1 MSKSKEKTDSQ
12 FYLDMSKRIRSSA
25 IALSISV
32 SAAFFFVLGFLLDFS
47 FDNGYRSYE
56 NYSLIFGFIFGPI
69 TIVSLIVFFVFYLS
83 SISKFGQL
91 KLVVN
96 NYKNYKKIIFITH
109 SVGLFFILISTF
121 FSVFDVRYSEFILTR
136 FLAFFGFSL
145 FISGILY
152 LVKVYTEANNK
163 YNQKQIKNADKLLRL
178 GSLGILFVLLSDTII
193 RRILENVN
201 SSIYCT
207 EYVCGKRLEVGYFN
221 QIFVLNYIILVF
233 FFLFL
238 ILFLLGLYKV
248 SINFKKLATDESST
262 KIQLTKLSL
271 KEKISAIS
279 NSINI
284 TFLISA
290 VLTACLY
297 LYIKVLPISFYTMDE
312 AFMLFFVYGIVTIIV
327 SLASIFL
334 FIKLF
339 VKIKD
344 LNESEDKTYKMRTL
358 TFLLKS
364 LAIILFFIGLVF
376 DFIAVGYI
384 EFYFFFGNILMIISI
399 LLLILSFI
407 QDLRIYR
414 LFNEKTKIKPKEIFT
429 NPIVIFL
436 ILLLVFIIA
445 TAVTQLLIGLQYS
458 TLSYS
463 SYSGEPRRFYE
474 LIYWNY
480 FNILVIVKI
489 SISIVFMI
497 VFPFALNS
505 LRNSMLR
512 YVDEKKQ
519 TKKAK
524 LELTSVKEIKILN
537 LIFLIG
543 SSISFLF
550 ISVYYIVSISADYYW
565 ITERMFSFIIIG
577 SIMLLISVISYSKY
591 IKFLKRVSESLN
603 LNEKRRKLSYN
614 LILYSGIIFFSTLI
628 FNFLENSIE
637 IQDYII
643 VGILILCSLSVH
655 FAGYT
660 ILYRELKTELKVG
673 NKEKISF
680 FALLSSIPVFLT
692 SFLIRIISDK
702 YDWNA
707 FDDDALWIII
717 VELIL
722 FVTVLILFLIGKYK
736 MTKSISGF
744 LTKQSEQEK

>member
-1 MSKSKEKTDSQ
+1 
-12 FYLDMSKRIRSSA
+12 
-25 IALSISV
+25 
-32 SAAFFFVLGFLLDFS
+32 
-47 FDNGYRSYE
+47 
-56 NYSLIFGFIFGPI
+56 
-69 TIVSLIVFFVFYLS
+69 
-83 SISKFGQL
+83 
-91 KLVVN
+91 
-96 NYKNYKKIIFITH
+96 
-109 SVGLFFILISTF
+109 
-121 FSVFDVRYSEFILTR
+121 
-136 FLAFFGFSL
+136 
-145 FISGILY
+145 
-152 LVKVYTEANNK
+152 
-163 YNQKQIKNADKLLRL
+163 
-178 GSLGILFVLLSDTII
+178 
-193 RRILENVN
+193 
-201 SSIYCT
+201 
-207 EYVCGKRLEVGYFN
+207 
-221 QIFVLNYIILVF
+221 
-233 FFLFL
+233 
-238 ILFLLGLYKV
+238 
-248 SINFKKLATDESST
+248 
-262 KIQLTKLSL
+262 
-271 KEKISAIS
+271 
-279 NSINI
+279 
-284 TFLISA
+284 
-290 VLTACLY
+290 
-297 LYIKVLPISFYTMDE
+297 
-312 AFMLFFVYGIVTIIV
+312 MLFFVYGIVTIIV